1 MPSTDELELVVAALE
16 REAVDVRDVFRL
28 GEWVVALGTR
38 SEDPGGLGDVS
49 PVGWNLKVADGKVRE
64 VHAYDSWSRALEL
77 AAGWGGWADAAGG
90 EEARSADRPFDLNA
104 RTHPHRAPSIP
115 SVGDTSSEEST

>member
-16 REAVDVRDVFRL
+16 REAVDFRDVFRL

-49 PVGWNLKVADGKVRE
+49 PVAWNLKVAGGEVRE

-77 AAGWGGWADAAGG
+77 AGGWGGWADDAGG
-90 EEARSADRPFDLNA
+90 EGVRSVSRPFGIES
-104 RTHPHRAPSIP
+104 RPHPHRAPSVP
-115 SVGDTSSEEST
+115 SVGDTSSERST